1 MLMKK
6 LLAGLVLVFGVANIA
21 SAAGDAAA
29 GQDKVAVC
37 AGCHGAD
44 GNSVMANFPKL
55 AGLGEKYL
63 LKQMN
68 DIKAGKRVVIE
79 MTGLLDA
86 MTEQDL
92 ADVAAY
98 YDAKVIAAGV
108 APADAVEKGQA
119 LYRGGSLAKSIPAC
133 SVCHAPNGAGYE
145 QAGFP
150 ALAGQHAAYVEA
162 QLVKFRSGD
171 RSNDGDARI
180 MRDIA
185 AKLSDVEIKALSG
198 YISGLR

>member
-6 LLAGLVLVFGVANIA
+6 LLAGLVLVFGVANVA
-21 SAAGDAAA
+21 NAAGDATA

-37 AGCHGAD
+37 GGCHGAD
-44 GNSVMANFPKL
+44 GNSVMANFPSL

-68 DIKAGKRVVIE
+68 DIKSGKRVVVE

-98 YDAKVIAAGV
+98 FDSKAMAAGV
-108 APADAVEKGQA
+108 APADSVEKGQA

-133 SVCHAPNGAGYE
+133 SACHAPNGAGNE
-145 QAGFP
+145 LAGFP
-150 ALAGQHAAYVEA
+150 ALAGQHSAYVEL
-162 QLVKFRSGD
+162 QLVRFRTGE
-171 RSNDGDARI
+171 RSNDGDTRI